1 MRRSH
6 LVLVAATT
14 FTIIYLRAAE
24 RPAHAQ
30 QTPPILIESLAG
42 RDSFQQV
49 PAHRA
54 TGRVAEATAR
64 SRRRFGRVQLT

>member
-42 RDSFQQV
+42 RDSFQQDLRTV
-49 PAHRA
+49 PRDEWPRRRP
-54 TGRVAEATAR
+54 GRVGASGA
-64 SRRRFGRVQLT
+64 SS

>member
-6 LVLVAATT
+6 LVLAAATT
-14 FTIIYLRAAE
+14 FTIIFLRASE

-42 RDSFQQV
+42 RDSFQQDLRAV
-49 PAHRA
+49 PRDEWPRRRP
-54 TGRVAEATAR
+54 GRVGASGA
-64 SRRRFGRVQLT
+64 SS

>member
-14 FTIIYLRAAE
+14 FTIIYLLRAAE

-49 PAHRA
+49 LRA
-54 TGRVAEATAR
+54 VPRDEWPRRRPGRVGASGA
-64 SRRRFGRVQLT
+64 SS